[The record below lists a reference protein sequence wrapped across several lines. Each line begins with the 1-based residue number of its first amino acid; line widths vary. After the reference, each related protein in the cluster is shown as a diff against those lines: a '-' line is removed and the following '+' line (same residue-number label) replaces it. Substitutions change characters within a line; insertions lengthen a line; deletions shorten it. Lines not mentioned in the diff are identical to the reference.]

1 MLPTVA
7 TTRYVTPLREG
18 GSLPGL
24 VEADDLGTYV
34 VKFRGAGQG
43 TAVLVAEIVVGELAR
58 RLGLRVPDLK
68 LIELDERIARYEPDE
83 EVQDL
88 LSASVGLNL
97 AIDFL
102 PRSLGFDG
110 VSFRVDPDEAARVL
124 WLDAL
129 VGNVDRSW
137 RNPNLLVWHGQLW
150 LIDHGAALWFHHRW
164 ASGPRNPKVFADSAY
179 DVSDH
184 VLAAHLDAVPEAA
197 ATLAPLVTPGLLHE
211 VVGQVPDEWLRPRP
225 TAPPPSSCAPRTW
238 STCWPGWRRRPR
250 GCRRRHDRTARL
262 RARAAAGGAARRPR
276 RVDQRRGRGLLPGRG
291 LPRRG
296 GPCRP
301 GAAVALD
308 PDGDVEGLVDSLRA
322 ALDTIQAVCAGDA
335 SAGPAANGPRGERFR
350 WLAAPRSTVVQPGP
364 IHGGVTD
371 DPAAEL
377 EHLLDRLVR

>member
-1 MLPTVA
+1 VLPTVA

-164 ASGPRNPKVFADSAY
+164 ASGPRNPTVFAATPY
-179 DVSDH
+179 DASDH
-184 VLAAHLDAVPEAA
+184 VLSAHLAAVPAAA
-197 ATLAPLVTPGLLHE
+197 ATLAPLVTPDLLHE
-211 VVGQVPDEWLRPRP
+211 VVEQVPDEWL
-225 TAPPPSSCAPRTW
+225 PPPP
-238 STCWPGWRRRPR
+238 
-250 GCRRRHDRTARL
+250 DRATAEQL
-262 RARAAAGGAARRPR
+262 RASY
-276 RVDQRRGRGLLPGRG
+276 V
-291 LPRRG
+291 
-296 GPCRP
+296 
-301 GAAVALD
+301 
-308 PDGDVEGLVDSLRA
+308 
-322 ALDTIQAVCAGDA
+322 
-335 SAGPAANGPRGERFR
+335 
-350 WLAAPRSTVVQPGP
+350 
-364 IHGGVTD
+364 
-371 DPAAEL
+371 
-377 EHLLDRLVR
+377 EHLLARLDAAPSWLPVAA